1 MTDKGDQVLRSVHLI
16 EYSGRDF
23 SRVLGDRYKIKREL
37 KSSYSINDR
46 STQLQEFCLIGNQ
59 HVPLLYG

>member
-1 MTDKGDQVLRSVHLI
+1 MTDNGDQVLRSVHLI

-46 STQLQEFCLIGNQ
+46 ST
-59 HVPLLYG
+59 